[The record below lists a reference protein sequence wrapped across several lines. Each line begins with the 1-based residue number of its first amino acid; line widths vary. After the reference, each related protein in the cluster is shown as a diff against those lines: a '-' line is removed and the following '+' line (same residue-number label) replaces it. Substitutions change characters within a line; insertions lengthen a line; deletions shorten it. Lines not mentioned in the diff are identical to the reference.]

1 MIILF
6 KLTYTSSTVTCM
18 PSYILLG
25 KILKGTRPERKK
37 KNLSGVERKGGMCS
51 LRTLLEWAGEDD
63 LMLAS
68 LASM

>member
-1 MIILF
+1 MPIHIVREDI
-6 KLTYTSSTVTCM
+6 KGNTS
-18 PSYILLG
+18 
-25 KILKGTRPERKK
+25 RKK
-37 KNLSGVERKGGMCS
+37 EKILSGVERKGGMCS

>member
-37 KNLSGVERKGGMCS
+37 KISRALNEKGGCVP
-51 LRTLLEWAGEDD
+51 LERYWNG
-63 LMLAS
+63 LVRMI
-68 LASM
+68 